1 MCFSCPVPFSSTNS
15 SDSSQKIRWLTD
27 TQRCERFQLCI
38 SKPLKPLAAPL
49 KQCAQS
55 LIFGCARQLSPS
67 RGPWRS
73 EWHHINGGL
82 VLLGNS
88 TGNHSCS
95 WCFIAFH
102 GYSWSLMVYI
112 HGYSWCLHG
121 TSDPERCFPRFFPCH
136 PLFGNISQSPT
147 VPAGIAQAGGAGLTG
162 LDRLVDQLLGSW
174 QTHIW
179 SLWQG
184 KLNDIV
190 YKHLYIYN
198 VYIMYT

>member
-95 WCFIAFH
+95 WFFMVFHCFSWLFMVFN
-102 GYSWSLMVYI
+102 GVYSWLFMVFTWNI
-112 HGYSWCLHG
+112 RSRAML
-121 TSDPERCFPRFFPCH
+121 PAFFPMPPTFRQH
-136 PLFGNISQSPT
+136 LSEPNGASRYSPGRRGW
-147 VPAGIAQAGGAGLTG
+147 PHRIGSAG
-162 LDRLVDQLLGSW
+162 
-174 QTHIW
+174 W
-179 SLWQG
+179 SAPG
-184 KLNDIV
+184 KLTNT
-190 YKHLYIYN
+190 YLKSL
-198 VYIMYT
+198 TR

>member
-121 TSDPERCFPRFFPCH
+121 TSDPERCFPRFFPMPPTFRQH
-136 PLFGNISQSPT
+136 LSEPNGASRYSPGRRGW
-147 VPAGIAQAGGAGLTG
+147 PHRIGSAG
-162 LDRLVDQLLGSW
+162 
-174 QTHIW
+174 W
-179 SLWQG
+179 SAPG
-184 KLNDIV
+184 KLTNT
-190 YKHLYIYN
+190 YLKSL
-198 VYIMYT
+198 TR